1 MQKMFILTKKKEKNK
16 NKQRKEHNFQ
26 LANKDNVNSRRISL
40 LASKSI
46 LTNAILYLLIE
57 CKIKDFSKK
66 GTWTIS

>member
-1 MQKMFILTKKKEKNK
+1 MQKMFILTKKKEKNQ

-57 CKIKDFSKK
+57 CEIKDFSKK